1 MGQHSVIN
9 KQHMKAYKHKLGPV
23 NSNVYIKLCEILSIC
38 SQDIEWKR
46 NLGVNKGHNS
56 DTNA

>member
-9 KQHMKAYKHKLGPV
+9 KQHMKANKHKLGPV

-38 SQDIEWKR
+38 SQDTCIERKR
-46 NLGVNKGHNS
+46 NLGVNKGP
-56 DTNA
+56 